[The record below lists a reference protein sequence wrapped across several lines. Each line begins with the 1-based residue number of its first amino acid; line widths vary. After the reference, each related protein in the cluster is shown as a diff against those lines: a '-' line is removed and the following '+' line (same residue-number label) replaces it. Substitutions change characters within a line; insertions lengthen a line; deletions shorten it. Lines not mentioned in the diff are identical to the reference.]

1 MSDTEIPFDPE
12 DQRDVLPEE
21 DAELPEEDR
30 QVVLD
35 EDDLLD
41 GPPPTMD
48 AQERIEVR
56 RQLDRERRFD
66 VFEQG
71 LEG

>member
-48 AQERIEVR
+48 AQERVEVR